1 MNEDVSKIATNLQP
15 NCNEPLTIDQLRGM
29 DGEPVLLVFD
39 FELEPMI
46 SLIEY
51 VQDANC
57 IILTNNLGGR
67 SEFYSDEELRE
78 YGIKVYA
85 YQSVATDTDVGSAL
99 KEWEPCDECRNKC
112 CFNCLYDNLSMQSEP
127 CNSCDGD
134 KWETK
139 HLFCPNC
146 GRPLTPE
153 AWSML
158 EQRLRG
164 VRTWRYGATAH
175 CAGE

>member
-1 MNEDVSKIATNLQP
+1 MNLQEYKEKVFAERP
-15 NCNEPLTIDQLRGM
+15 DVKREYEKLGEPLSLEELRRM
-29 DGEPVLLVFD
+29 DGKPVFLVFN

-51 VQDANC
+51 VQVTDC

-67 SEFYSDEELRE
+67 SEFCSDEELRE
-78 YGIKVYA
+78 YGIKAYA
-85 YQSVATDTDVGSAL
+85 YPPVATDTDVGGTL

-153 AWSML
+153 ARSVP
-158 EQRLRG
+158 EKRLRG
-164 VRTWRYGATAH
+164 CMG
-175 CAGE
+175 